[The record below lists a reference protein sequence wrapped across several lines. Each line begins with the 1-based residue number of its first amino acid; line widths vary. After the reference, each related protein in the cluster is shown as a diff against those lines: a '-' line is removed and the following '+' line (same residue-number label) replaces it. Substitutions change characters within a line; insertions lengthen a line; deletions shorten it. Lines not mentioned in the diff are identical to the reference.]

1 MQKVIQKIIEMTDSN
16 ILNENGNTVATT
28 PYEETV
34 ENKVDKEVKTET
46 NDSSEKVENTS
57 GNDTNATETT
67 NVEESKETKVEET
80 VVEDVTEV
88 EEVQEIDD
96 PRDDDMALDYLDKDF
111 VYECMAVPTHSKEE
125 WRMVEFII
133 LWARRNKITYEFDDF
148 GNVYLTKGE
157 LAEGEYYP
165 CVTSHMDTV
174 HHSHVPYIYA
184 GVPLDLKT
192 ERTKDNTHKVSV
204 ESYDGASIGVG
215 ADDKGGVCICLSLF
229 AHLDK
234 LKACFFLDEE
244 TGCHGSD
251 NLWADW
257 FKDVGYVI
265 GYDSPELYRAAWS
278 CSGTK
283 LFSYEFYTKYMKEI
297 CDKWGLTKGC
307 FFSEPYTDVKNIRK
321 KVEVICMNFGNG
333 GYNPHGPTEY
343 FIMED
348 MDQACGMGLELIE
361 NIGCTRHYLKDAS
374 YTSATSH
381 TYRRGLG
388 GVYEQ
393 TDVDDTELLKG
404 LGDNC
409 RTGYYGYSSV
419 NRGSSTTT
427 TTTTTTKKE
436 DEIKMETVK
445 YIVSRY
451 DSHIDGIKNDLLES
465 IKELCET
472 GGIDFAQFETVIND
486 KFNNEIK
493 F

>member
-1 MQKVIQKIIEMTDSN
+1 MTDSN
-16 ILNENGNTVATT
+16 ILNENSTVVANT

-46 NDSSEKVENTS
+46 NDSNAVENDS
-57 GNDTNATETT
+57 TNETEKPTEAAASES
-67 NVEESKETKVEET
+67 NKVEESKETKVETKDEKAEKDAT
-80 VVEDVTEV
+80 
-88 EEVQEIDD
+88 DD
-96 PRDDDMALDYLDKDF
+96 PRNDDMRLAYLDKDF
-111 VYECMAVPTHSKEE
+111 VYECMAVPTHSKME

-133 LWARRNKITYEFDDF
+133 LWARRNKIKYEFDTF

-165 CVTSHMDTV
+165 CVTSHLDTV
-174 HHSHVPYIYA
+174 QDKHDPYIYA

-192 ERTKDNTHKVSV
+192 ERTKDGTHKVSV
-204 ESYDGASIGVG
+204 ESYDGASIGIG

-229 AHLDK
+229 NHLDK

-283 LFSYEFYTKYMKEI
+283 LFSYEFYKNYMKEV

-321 KVEVICMNFGNG
+321 KVEVMCMNFGNG
-333 GYNPHGPTEY
+333 GYNPHSATEY
-343 FIMED
+343 FVMED

-361 NIGCTRHYLKDAS
+361 HIGRTRHFLKDVGFTNS
-374 YTSATSH
+374 STH
-381 TYRRGLG
+381 TYRRGVG
-388 GVYEQ
+388 GVFEQ
-393 TDVDDTELLKG
+393 VDVDDTELLRG
-404 LGDNC
+404 LGDNN
-409 RTGYYGYSSV
+409 RYGYYGYAS
-419 NRGSSTTT
+419 GSRSAASGTTASA
-427 TTTTTTKKE
+427 TTTKKE
-436 DEIKMETVK
+436 DEIKLETVK
-445 YIVSRY
+445 YIVNRY
-451 DSHIDGIKNDLLES
+451 DSHINGIKTDILEAV
-465 IKELCET
+465 KELCKKEK
-472 GGIDFAQFETVIND
+472 IDFEKFEAVIND
-486 KFNNEIK
+486 NFNNEIK